1 MTVRSVHV
9 KHYQGNVAAIIQCH
23 VGRLQFILAPIFF
36 LHLNVYACIILSMNT
51 SKAPVESCLSLGIRK
66 ANRVMSQIY
75 DQHLAD
81 CNLRSTQYSILRV
94 LYHRG
99 EATGR
104 DLRNFLVLDQSTM
117 SRNLKPLLRDGF
129 IVQSEGEDRR
139 EKPLKLTSK
148 GRTLHKKAAPLWK
161 RHKQK

>member
-1 MTVRSVHV
+1 
-9 KHYQGNVAAIIQCH
+9 
-23 VGRLQFILAPIFF
+23 
-36 LHLNVYACIILSMNT
+36 MNT

-148 GRTLHKKAAPLWK
+148 GRTLHKKAAPLWEKAQAEVK
-161 RHKQK
+161 RRLGAEMSQQLLVVSDAIVALKR